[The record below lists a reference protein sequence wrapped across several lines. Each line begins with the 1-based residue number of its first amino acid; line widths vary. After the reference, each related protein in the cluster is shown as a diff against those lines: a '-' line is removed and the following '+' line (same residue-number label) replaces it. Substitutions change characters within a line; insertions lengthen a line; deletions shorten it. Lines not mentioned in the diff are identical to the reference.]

1 MDSFQSKDIKTVV
14 RTLKCLNILAGLL
27 TIVLYPIVL
36 VLDIDDKWQPQK
48 LTLIIYTILFGLLLI
63 IFELNCCSSYF
74 MKYYGFMYSYMGRTA
89 FMIFLGS
96 LCCLINHVLS
106 FVIASVVVTIAALNL
121 FVICTRAEFKK
132 GGLYSIWTNPNLGQK
147 AFSENAKKAGL
158 DYAKNNPDQVRKA
171 AKAGM
176 DFAKDN
182 PDVAAAGFNAAVGD
196 DDENAFS

>member
-1 MDSFQSKDIKTVV
+1 MTVV
-14 RTLKCLNILAGLL
+14 RGLKCLNILAALC

-36 VLDIDDKWQPQK
+36 VLDIDDQWQPQK
-48 LTLIIYTILFGLLLI
+48 LTLIAYTIIFGLLLI

-74 MKYYGFMYSYMGRTA
+74 MKYYGFMYSYIGRTT

-106 FVIASVVVTIAALNL
+106 FVIASIVVTVAALNL
-121 FVICTRAEFKK
+121 FVICTRQEFKK
-132 GGLYSIWTNPNLGQK
+132 GGMYSVWTNPNLGQK

-158 DYAKNNPDQVRKA
+158 DYAKRNPDQVRKA
-171 AKAGM
+171 AKTGM
-176 DFAKDN
+176 EFAKDN
-182 PDVAAAGFNAAVGD
+182 PDVAAAGFNAAVGNSD